1 MLMKFND
8 NSPFSKTQRQLRV
21 GELLRKEIADILIKN
36 NFHNSFLNKISVT
49 VSQVIVTPDM
59 KWARTFVMS
68 LGGENIQETMNGLN
82 KNVYK
87 IQKIVASKIKLR
99 RMPKIIFLEDKTFDY
114 ANKLTNKIKN
124 LN

>member
-1 MLMKFND
+1 MKFND

-21 GELLRKEIADILIKN
+21 GELLRKEISDILIKN
-36 NFHNSFLNKISVT
+36 DFHNNFLNKISVT

-59 KWARTFVMS
+59 KWARAFVMS
-68 LGGENIQETMNGLN
+68 LGGENIKETMDGLN

>member
-1 MLMKFND
+1 MKFND
-8 NSPFSKTQRQLRV
+8 NLPFSKTQRQLRV
-21 GELLRKEIADILIKN
+21 GELLRKEISDILIKN
-36 NFHNSFLNKISVT
+36 DFHNSFLNKISVT

-59 KWARTFVMS
+59 KWARAFVMS
-68 LGGENIQETMNGLN
+68 LGGENIQETMDGLN

-87 IQKIVASKIKLR
+87 IQKIVASKIQLR

-114 ANKLTNKIKN
+114 ASKLTNKIKN

>member
-1 MLMKFND
+1 MKFND
-8 NSPFSKTQRQLRV
+8 NSSFSRTQRQLRV
-21 GELLRKEIADILIKN
+21 GELLRKEIADVLVKYD
-36 NFHNSFLNKISVT
+36 FYSHFLNKVSVT

-59 KWARTFVMS
+59 KWARTYVMS
-68 LGGENIQETMNGLN
+68 LGGENIQETMDGLN

-114 ANKLTNKIKN
+114 ANKLTSKIKN
-124 LN
+124 LS

>member
-1 MLMKFND
+1 MKFND

-36 NFHNSFLNKISVT
+36 DFHNSFLNKISVT

-68 LGGENIQETMNGLN
+68 LGGENIEETMNGLN

-99 RMPKIIFLEDKTFDY
+99 RMPKIIFIEDKTFDY

>member
-1 MLMKFND
+1 MKFND

-36 NFHNSFLNKISVT
+36 DFHHRFLNKTSVT

-68 LGGENIQETMNGLN
+68 LGGENIEETMNGLN

>member
-1 MLMKFND
+1 MKFND

-36 NFHNSFLNKISVT
+36 DFHNVFLNKISVT

>member
-1 MLMKFND
+1 MKFND

-36 NFHNSFLNKISVT
+36 DFHNNFLNEISVT
-49 VSQVIVTPDM
+49 VSQVVVTPDM

>member
-1 MLMKFND
+1 MKFND

-36 NFHNSFLNKISVT
+36 DFHNSFLNKISVT

-59 KWARTFVMS
+59 QWARTFVMS

-82 KNVYK
+82 KNVYR
-87 IQKIVASKIKLR
+87 IQKLVASKIKLR

>member
-1 MLMKFND
+1 MKFND
-8 NSPFSKTQRQLRV
+8 NLPFSKTQRQLRV

-36 NFHNSFLNKISVT
+36 DFHNTFLNKISVT

-59 KWARTFVMS
+59 QWARTFVMS

-114 ANKLTNKIKN
+114 ATKLTNKIKN
-124 LN
+124 LS

>member
-1 MLMKFND
+1 MKFND

-21 GELLRKEIADILIKN
+21 GELLRKEIADILIRN
-36 NFHNSFLNKISVT
+36 DFHNGFLNKISVT

-59 KWARTFVMS
+59 QWARTFVMS

-124 LN
+124 LNQ

>member
-1 MLMKFND
+1 MNFND
-8 NSPFSKTQRQLRV
+8 NLPFSKTQRQLRV

-36 NFHNSFLNKISVT
+36 DFHNSFLNKISVT

-59 KWARTFVMS
+59 QWARTFVMS

>member
-1 MLMKFND
+1 MKFND

-36 NFHNSFLNKISVT
+36 DFHNVFLNKISVT

-68 LGGENIQETMNGLN
+68 LGGENIQETMNVLN

-99 RMPKIIFLEDKTFDY
+99 RMPKIIFLEDKTSDY

>member
-1 MLMKFND
+1 MKFND
-8 NSPFSKTQRQLRV
+8 NLPFSKTQRQLRV

-36 NFHNSFLNKISVT
+36 DFHNRFLNKISVT

>member
-1 MLMKFND
+1 MKFND

-36 NFHNSFLNKISVT
+36 DFHNGFLNKISVT

-82 KNVYK
+82 TNVYK

>member
-1 MLMKFND
+1 MKFND
-8 NSPFSKTQRQLRV
+8 NSLFSKTQRQLRV

-36 NFHNSFLNKISVT
+36 DFHNGFLNKISVT

-59 KWARTFVMS
+59 QWARTFVMS

-82 KNVYK
+82 KNVYR
-87 IQKIVASKIKLR
+87 IQKLVASKIKLR

>member
-1 MLMKFND
+1 MKFND
-8 NSPFSKTQRQLRV
+8 NSPFSKTHRQLRV

-36 NFHNSFLNKISVT
+36 DFHNGFLNKISVT

-59 KWARTFVMS
+59 KWARTYVMS
-68 LGGENIQETMNGLN
+68 LGGENIQETMNALN

-99 RMPKIIFLEDKTFDY
+99 RMPKIIFLEDKTFEY

>member
-1 MLMKFND
+1 MKFND

-36 NFHNSFLNKISVT
+36 DFHNSFLNKISVT

>member
-1 MLMKFND
+1 MKFND

-36 NFHNSFLNKISVT
+36 DLHNNCLNKISVT

-68 LGGENIQETMNGLN
+68 LGGENIKETMNGLN

-114 ANKLTNKIKN
+114 ANKLTKKIKN

>member
-1 MLMKFND
+1 MKFND
-8 NSPFSKTQRQLRV
+8 NSLFSKTQRQLRV

-36 NFHNSFLNKISVT
+36 DFHNSFLNKISVT

-68 LGGENIQETMNGLN
+68 LGGENIQETMNALN

-99 RMPKIIFLEDKTFDY
+99 RMPKIIFLEDKTFEY

>member
-1 MLMKFND
+1 MKFND
-8 NSPFSKTQRQLRV
+8 NSTFSKTQRQLRV

-36 NFHNSFLNKISVT
+36 DFHNSFLNKISVT

>member
-1 MLMKFND
+1 MKFND

-21 GELLRKEIADILIKN
+21 GELLRKEIADILIRN
-36 NFHNSFLNKISVT
+36 DFHNGFLNKISVT

-59 KWARTFVMS
+59 QWARTFVMS
-68 LGGENIQETMNGLN
+68 LGGENIQETMNALN

>member
-1 MLMKFND
+1 MKFND
-8 NSPFSKTQRQLRV
+8 NLPFSKTQRQLRV
-21 GELLRKEIADILIKN
+21 GELLRKEISDILIKN
-36 NFHNSFLNKISVT
+36 DFHNSFLNKISVT

-59 KWARTFVMS
+59 QWARTFVMS

>member
-1 MLMKFND
+1 MKFND

-36 NFHNSFLNKISVT
+36 DFHNVSLNKISVT

-68 LGGENIQETMNGLN
+68 LGGENIQETMNALN

>member
-1 MLMKFND
+1 MKFND

-21 GELLRKEIADILIKN
+21 GELLRKEIADILIRN
-36 NFHNSFLNKISVT
+36 DFHNGFLNKISVT

-68 LGGENIQETMNGLN
+68 LGGENIQETMNALN